1 MQIAPLQKNQL
12 DFLRGTLKDIEGTVD
27 RGSREKFREIGE
39 RLDAWAARIAV
50 IGQVKAGKSTFMNA
64 FLQSPGLLPS
74 DINPWT
80 SVVTNIR
87 VNLPKDPAMGASFH
101 FFSEEDWQEIIDG
114 SDRIRKM
121 TEELLP
127 GFDTE
132 VLKKQSQEMR
142 DRAQRRLGK
151 HYQALLGTQ
160 HDYDFLSP
168 DLLKRYVCA
177 GPGSDDGLTRESLGR
192 YAAITKVANVYT
204 RMPEFKI
211 PAIVTDTPGVN
222 DPFLV
227 RDEFTCRS
235 LDKSDVFVV
244 VLSAHQ
250 ALTDVDI
257 ALIRILAQ
265 QDSKDVVIFVNRI
278 DELDNYAHEVP
289 RVIAD
294 VSARLSEAIP
304 DIEFTIV
311 AGSAHMAD
319 LAYRTDEEAEQA
331 RNDLDT
337 DELGEFLIETYGE
350 LPDDQID
357 RLIMASGM
365 TQVKQTLSM
374 VIDNGIGC
382 QQLNQILCDIRAEL
396 NGIRFSTRKERDSI
410 AAEIEKMG
418 SENAEGAIAD
428 LTAEL
433 EKMTKSRASLDE
445 RLEECDGAIETTV
458 SGSWTALEKTLNKE
472 IDNFVEQQRDVFR
485 ERVMRE
491 DVRKSSP
498 SSVEINLTPLQV
510 KLEQLVHGGYDGAR
524 GDIDGAMEACLSDCN
539 KTIVDMFGD
548 AVEDVTLSDLPNDSF
563 TSTLALAK
571 KSLQIDM
578 ISESNWK
585 FWRRKKVNV
594 EKTVETLKAI
604 AVAELRPS
612 IEKIMAAFN
621 EAQADRASA
630 GMERIRVM
638 LRVLENTVTER
649 TQRLRKDKRAL
660 EELQDDPEKL
670 NRLTRRLQSQ
680 YEVLERRLQHLSA
693 ADSTLSNAELS
704 EAA

>member
-12 DFLRGTLKDIEGTVD
+12 DFLNGMLKDIEGTVD
-27 RGSREKFREIGE
+27 RGSRDKFREIGN
-39 RLDAWAARIAV
+39 RLDGWAARIAV

-87 VNLPKDPAMGASFH
+87 VNMPNDPAMGASFE
-101 FFSEEDWQEIIDG
+101 FFSEADWQEIIDG
-114 SDRIRKM
+114 SERIRRM

-132 VLKKQSQEMR
+132 ILKKQSQEMR

-151 HYQALLGTQ
+151 HYHALLGSQ

-192 YAAITKVANVYT
+192 YAAITKVANVFT

-235 LDKSDVFVV
+235 LDKSDIFVV

-289 RVIAD
+289 RVVAD
-294 VSARLSEAIP
+294 VSARLSDAIP
-304 DIEFTIV
+304 GIEFTIV
-311 AGSAHMAD
+311 AGSAHLAD

-357 RLIMASGM
+357 RMILASGM

-382 QQLNQILCDIRAEL
+382 LQLNQILCDIRAEL
-396 NGIRFSTRKERDSI
+396 NGIRFSTRQERDSI
-410 AAEIEKMG
+410 AAEIEKLG
-418 SENAEGAIAD
+418 SSNAAEAIAD
-428 LTAEL
+428 LTSEL
-433 EKMTKSRASLDE
+433 EKITKSRSALDE
-445 RLEECDGAIETTV
+445 RLDECDGSIEASVSGAWSTLEKSLNQEIET
-458 SGSWTALEKTLNKE
+458 
-472 IDNFVEQQRDVFR
+472 FVEQQRDVFR

-491 DVRKSSP
+491 EARKQSAGA
-498 SSVEINLTPLQV
+498 VEINLTPLQV
-510 KLEQLVHGGYDGAR
+510 KLEQLVHQGFDGAR
-524 GDIDGAMEACLSDCN
+524 ANIDGAMETCLSDCE
-539 KTIVDMFGD
+539 KTIVEMFGE
-548 AVEDVTLSDLPNDSF
+548 AVEDVTLADLPYESF

-578 ISESNWK
+578 ISESNWL
-585 FWRRKKVNV
+585 FWRRKKINV

-638 LRVLENTVTER
+638 LRVLESTVAER